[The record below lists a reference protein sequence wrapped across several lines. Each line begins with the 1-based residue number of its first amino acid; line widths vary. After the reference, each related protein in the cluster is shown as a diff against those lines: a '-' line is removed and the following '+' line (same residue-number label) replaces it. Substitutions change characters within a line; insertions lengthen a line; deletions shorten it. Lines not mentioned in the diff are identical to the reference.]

1 MATYYIDPSAASNG
15 IGTTASP
22 FNTWTGVPVAA
33 GNIYKQKRGTTWTG
47 AFPSLTNG
55 TSGNVTTIA
64 AYANADGSDSFML
77 PKPIINNGDAMFP
90 GTLGSP
96 KTFFKWQSVDL
107 KNLRSIITSDTPMMW
122 LGSDV
127 EFNDVG
133 LDTNLTGLYAENQS
147 RIKIKDCRIK
157 AATASTTTHAINAL
171 VLAGTQAM
179 TGIEID
185 GLDIIVGDGGPTGAH
200 AVKITN
206 TVPFTDL
213 KIKNF
218 TARTANGLPTTHI
231 NKAGLFVQ
239 NATGTSLANGAAASI
254 EISNVDVSN
263 FADGMF
269 LAGVRNAWIH
279 HWRCDGNNSFGL
291 HGTGSSASPFSG
303 NVIEWFIANE
313 NGRDVSPWYGR
324 GVELSGGGQIHGCT
338 GNTIRFFQ
346 ASRNKNYGGPSDN
359 GTEGVGIGLDDAA
372 SFNLVYGG
380 ICQDN
385 EGQGVQIYGGSVPPA
400 DTGGNIVT
408 GLRLINNGINAV
420 WNRRSGGTYKTPGS
434 CNVSVSN
441 VHGSRTVFTNNL
453 IVGGYGGYREG
464 SECANV
470 SKHGN
475 VFMSQSAYAI
485 SVAATTDIGTNIYA
499 PGIPKNIANLAL
511 DVNNSPAPVLLSAG
525 VNGDLTTSPLLDD
538 SYLPQAG
545 SPLLGKSVPW
555 APVPEVS
562 L

>member
-1 MATYYIDPSAASNG
+1 MIYFINPQAATNG
-15 IGTTASP
+15 TGTAASP
-22 FNTWTGVPVAA
+22 FNDPASAPLAA
-33 GNIYKQKRGTTWTG
+33 GNEYAFMRGSTWTG

-55 TSGNVTTIA
+55 TSGNLTIVR
-64 AYANADGSDSFML
+64 AYANLDGTDDASL
-77 PKPIINNGDAMFP
+77 PKPIIDIGDRQMP

-96 KTFFKWQSVDL
+96 KTFMKWSDIDL
-107 KNLRSIITSDTPMMW
+107 RNNRTALSSDTPIMW

-127 EFNDVG
+127 EFVDCWF
-133 LDTNLTGLYAENQS
+133 TSNLTGLYAENKS
-147 RIKIKDCRIK
+147 RIKFTRCRIT

-171 VLAGTQAM
+171 VCAGTQAM

-185 GLDIIVGDGGPTGAH
+185 GLDVIVGDGGPTGAH

-206 TVPFTDL
+206 TVPFADL

-218 TARTANGLPTTHI
+218 TARTASGLPTTHI

-254 EISNVDVSN
+254 EISHVDVTN
-263 FADGMF
+263 FVDGIF
-269 LAGVRNAWIH
+269 LAGVRNAWVH

-291 HGTGSSASPFSG
+291 HGTGSSPSPFSG

-324 GVELSGGGQIHGCT
+324 GVEISGGGQLHGCT

-380 ICQDN
+380 ICEDN
-385 EGQGVQIYGGSVPPA
+385 EGQGVQLYGGSVPPA

-408 GLRLINNGINAV
+408 GLRLINNGAAAI
-420 WNRRSGGTYKTPGS
+420 WGRRTGGTYKTPGS

-464 SECANV
+464 SECTNV

-475 VFMSQSAYAI
+475 VFMSQTAYAI
-485 SVAATTDIGTNIYA
+485 SVAATTGIGTNVYA
-499 PGIPKNIANLAL
+499 PGIPKNVANLAL
-511 DVNNSPAPVLLSAG
+511 DGNNSPAPVLLSAG
-525 VNGDLTTSPLLDD
+525 VNGDLTTSPLLDA

-545 SPLLGKSVPW
+545 SPLLGRSVPW

>member
-1 MATYYIDPSAASNG
+1 MTYFINPQAATNG
-15 IGTTASP
+15 TGTAASP
-22 FNTWTGVPVAA
+22 FNDPASAPLAA
-33 GNIYKQKRGTTWTG
+33 GNEYAFMRGSTWTG

-55 TSGNVTTIA
+55 ASGNLTLIR
-64 AYANADGSDSFML
+64 AYANLDGTDDASLS
-77 PKPIINNGDAMFP
+77 KPIIDIGDRQMP

-96 KTFFKWQSVDL
+96 KTFMKWSSIDL
-107 KNLRSIITSDTPMMW
+107 RNNRAALSSDTPIMW

-127 EFNDVG
+127 EFEDCWFSS
-133 LDTNLTGLYAENQS
+133 NLTGLYAENKS
-147 RIKIKDCRIK
+147 RIKFTRCRIT

-185 GLDIIVGDGGPTGAH
+185 GLDVIVGDGGPTGAH

-206 TVPFTDL
+206 TVPFADL

-218 TARTANGLPTTHI
+218 TARTASGLPMTHA

-239 NATGTSLANGAAASI
+239 NATGASLANGGAASI
-254 EISNVDVSN
+254 EISHVDVTN
-263 FADGMF
+263 FVDGMF
-269 LAGVRNAWIH
+269 LAGVRNAWVH
-279 HWRCDGNNSFGL
+279 HWRCDGNNSFGF

-324 GVELSGGGQIHGCT
+324 GVEISGGGQLHGCT
-338 GNTIRFFQ
+338 GNTIRFFE

-359 GTEGVGIGLDDAA
+359 GTEGVGIGLDDAS

-380 ICQDN
+380 ICEEN
-385 EGQGVQIYGGSVPPA
+385 EGQGVQLYGGSAPPD

-408 GLRLINNGINAV
+408 GLRLINNGTAAI
-420 WNRRSGGTYKTPGS
+420 WNRRTGGTYKTPGS
-434 CNVSVSN
+434 CNASVSN

-464 SECANV
+464 SECSNV

-475 VFMSQSAYAI
+475 VFMSQAAYAI
-485 SVAATTDIGTNIYA
+485 SVATTTGIGTNVYA
-499 PGIPKNIANLAL
+499 PGIPKNIASLAL
-511 DVNNSPAPVLLSAG
+511 DGNNSPAPVLISAG
-525 VNGDLTTSPLLDD
+525 VNGDLTTSPLLDA

-545 SPLLGKSVPW
+545 SPLIGRSVPW
-555 APVPEVS
+555 APVPDVS